1 MNAEERK
8 AIYNEVQ
15 HIVVEEAPELFLAVQ
30 IETAVSKPYVK
41 GYELYPNR
49 IVPLKNVFFE
59 N

>member
-1 MNAEERK
+1 M
-8 AIYNEVQ
+8 
-15 HIVVEEAPELFLAVQ
+15 VEEAPELFLAVQ